1 MTTVTE
7 TITVHRNGCLREW
20 TYNFNTETLHDLV
33 TGEVSQQGCNC
44 LEVLKSDLKRQG
56 FRFLPYN
63 PNNIVMTP
71 EQRQD
76 FRNIFGY

>member
-1 MTTVTE
+1 MITCYE

-20 TYNFNTETLHDLV
+20 RYDCGTGMMHDLT
-33 TGEVSQQGCNC
+33 TGEISRTDPD
-44 LEVLKSDLKRQG
+44 VLKSDLKRQG

-63 PNNIVMTP
+63 PNNIVLTP
-71 EQRQD
+71 QQRED

>member
-1 MTTVTE
+1 MITFTE

-20 TYNFNTETLHDLV
+20 EYNFNTETLHDLV
-33 TGEVSQQGCNC
+33 TGEASQQGCNY
-44 LEVLKSDLKRQG
+44 LEVLKSDLKKQG

-63 PNNIVMTP
+63 PNNMVMTP

-76 FRNIFGY
+76 FRNLFGY